1 MKDCDDYCETLR
13 RYLDGELRGQEL
25 LQFRDHLEQCAG
37 CRQELAAEE
46 ELSRLLHRTRPL
58 YTAPDALRE
67 RVLRAM
73 EEPAMEEPATE
84 SMPGKLPK
92 QRKS

>member
-1 MKDCDDYCETLR
+1 MKDCDGDNKTLR
-13 RYLDGELRGQEL
+13 RYLDGELRGEEL
-25 LQFRDHLEQCAG
+25 LEFRDHLEQCAG
-37 CRQELAAEE
+37 CRQEIAAEE

-58 YTAPDALRE
+58 YAAPDALRE

-73 EEPAMEEPATE
+73 EEPATD
-84 SMPGKLPK
+84 SLPGKLTK

>member
-1 MKDCDDYCETLR
+1 MKDCDGDNKILR

-25 LQFRDHLEQCAG
+25 LEFREHIEQCAG
-37 CRQELAAEE
+37 CRQELAEEE

-73 EEPAMEEPATE
+73 EEPATDSLP
-84 SMPGKLPK
+84 SKLTK
-92 QRKS
+92 LRKS